1 MHYWLDTLLFDKY
14 LLQRNS
20 FVTLE
25 DRLVYGNRYALFIL
39 RISLLSFFLFFGLKI
54 FHAKY
59 YIQMNYCLYFNSWT
73 GSHSNS
79 SGSWNV
85 QMSEAQLNTFMFR
98 LQRGTVFNK
107 LFACHITMLRKSFV
121 SSFQNGEYYLK
132 KDGPHADSVEMLM
145 YEYYTTELPTAK
157 ACLETPF
164 KLHPKYKG

>member
-1 MHYWLDTLLFDKY
+1 
-14 LLQRNS
+14 
-20 FVTLE
+20 
-25 DRLVYGNRYALFIL
+25 
-39 RISLLSFFLFFGLKI
+39 
-54 FHAKY
+54 
-59 YIQMNYCLYFNSWT
+59 
-73 GSHSNS
+73 
-79 SGSWNV
+79 
-85 QMSEAQLNTFMFR
+85 MSEAQLNTFMFR

-107 LFACHITMLRKSFV
+107 LFCFV